1 MLEMQMMI
9 HKCTHTFA
17 HIMSASFV
25 LKPVCIALVAGQDKA
40 PSQGRIHYT

>member
-1 MLEMQMMI
+1 MMI

-25 LKPVCIALVAGQDKA
+25 LKPVCIALVAGTIVRGISNHDA
-40 PSQGRIHYT
+40 CVFSV